1 MTQENKTVCVELD
14 VRYKFITKAKAGGI
28 HMSKN
33 PHIGSS
39 LDDFLSEERVV
50 AEVNA
55 VALKRVLAWQIE
67 QAMVE
72 KGLSK
77 TEMAKAMKTSR
88 AELDKIEPEQREEVM
103 QIVTSWMRTG
113 IEQGRQEGRS
123 REIELVLRMLSVKL
137 GSLDPEIEARIRG
150 LEIDRLEDLG
160 IALLNFK
167 SADDLTTWLK
177 QPN

>member
-1 MTQENKTVCVELD
+1 
-14 VRYKFITKAKAGGI
+14 
-28 HMSKN
+28 MSNN

-39 LDDFLSEERVV
+39 LDDFLSQERAV

-55 VALKRVLAWQIE
+55 VASERVLAWQIE
-67 QAMVE
+67 QAIVE

-113 IEQGRQEGRS
+113 IEQGRQEGRE

-137 GSLDPEIEARIRG
+137 GSLDPEIEAQIRG
-150 LEIDRLEDLG
+150 LEIDRLEELG

-177 QPN
+177 NFKQPS

>member
-1 MTQENKTVCVELD
+1 
-14 VRYKFITKAKAGGI
+14 
-28 HMSKN
+28 MSNN

-39 LDDFLSEERVV
+39 LDDFLELERVG

-88 AELDKIEPEQREEVM
+88 AALNRLLDPLNTSVTLNTIERAARAIGKQL
-103 QIVTSWMRTG
+103 QL
-113 IEQGRQEGRS
+113 
-123 REIELVLRMLSVKL
+123 ELVDAVRES
-137 GSLDPEIEARIRG
+137 
-150 LEIDRLEDLG
+150 
-160 IALLNFK
+160 
-167 SADDLTTWLK
+167 
-177 QPN
+177 

>member
-1 MTQENKTVCVELD
+1 
-14 VRYKFITKAKAGGI
+14 
-28 HMSKN
+28 MSNN

-88 AELDKIEPEQREEVM
+88 AALNRLLDPLNTSVTLNTIERAARAIGKQL
-103 QIVTSWMRTG
+103 QL
-113 IEQGRQEGRS
+113 
-123 REIELVLRMLSVKL
+123 ELVDA
-137 GSLDPEIEARIRG
+137 GSE
-150 LEIDRLEDLG
+150 
-160 IALLNFK
+160 
-167 SADDLTTWLK
+167 S
-177 QPN
+177 